1 MEIDMAHLRTR
12 EMVDVYGIPEGTLR
26 WWRSTERGPR
36 SFKLGRTVFYD
47 ENDVAAWIASEKT
60 KTAKG
65 GMLR

>member
-1 MEIDMAHLRTR
+1 LVA
-12 EMVDVYGIPEGTLR
+12 
-26 WWRSTERGPR
+26 STERGPR

-47 ENDVAAWIASEKT
+47 ENDIAAWIASEKT